1 MRISDWSSD
10 VCSSDL
16 VSDRMDKGFSIYLS
30 TPPSLFAPT
39 AMALKKAGLTGPN
52 SRIAMEKPI
61 GHDLP
66 SCREVNEVM
75 GSIFDEDRIFRVD
88 HYLGKERSDERR
100 VGKECVRTCRS
111 RWSP

>member
-1 MRISDWSSD
+1 MTNSVPTRRPSELSVDND
-10 VCSSDL
+10 DQFAAL
-16 VSDRMDKGFSIYLS
+16 ADRVSDRMDKGFSIYLS

-66 SCREVNEVM
+66 SCREVRSEEHTSEPQSLM
-75 GSIFDEDRIFRVD
+75 RISYAVFCLKKTTQN
-88 HYLGKERSDERR
+88 HTS
-100 VGKECVRTCRS
+100 
-111 RWSP
+111 